1 MTLVILQVIVQSIAS
16 TLQWLGFY
24 VGIRALP
31 GDKSRRWRWIVGSA
45 LVFAAW
51 LIGIALLAAAGFF
64 PPPRIPVALTA
75 TLAAGYVV
83 LLSPTFR
90 AVIAGIPQHWLIGIQ
105 TFRILGGVFL
115 IRYFNGE
122 LPALFAVPAGVGD
135 VLTGIL
141 APLVAYWWFV
151 GKPYARSAAIA
162 WNVFGMADLINAV
175 AIGALTGGGGGGIV
189 FPIVLVPIYAVPRSF
204 LIHSYSLIGLLR
216 KTSRQPQPNE
226 SLHYGTQLA

>member
-51 LIGIALLAAAGFF
+51 LIGVALLAAAGFF
-64 PPPRIPVALTA
+64 PPPRIPVTLTA

-83 LLSPTFR
+83 LISPTFR

-115 IRYFNGE
+115 TRYFNGE

-135 VLTGIL
+135 
-141 APLVAYWWFV
+141 
-151 GKPYARSAAIA
+151 
-162 WNVFGMADLINAV
+162 
-175 AIGALTGGGGGGIV
+175 
-189 FPIVLVPIYAVPRSF
+189 
-204 LIHSYSLIGLLR
+204 
-216 KTSRQPQPNE
+216 SR
-226 SLHYGTQLA
+226 TT

>member
-1 MTLVILQVIVQSIAS
+1 MTLVVLQVIVQSIGS

-31 GDKSRRWRWIVGSA
+31 DEKSRRWRWTVGSA

-51 LIGIALLAAAGFF
+51 LIGVALLAAAGFF
-64 PPPRIPVALTA
+64 PSTRIPAALAT
-75 TLAAGYVV
+75 TLAVGYAV
-83 LLSPTFR
+83 LLSSTFR
-90 AVIAGIPQHWLIGIQ
+90 AVVAGIPQHWLIGIQ

-122 LPALFAVPAGVGD
+122 LPALFAIPAGVGD

-175 AIGALTGGGGGGIV
+175 ALGALTGGGSIV
-189 FPIVLVPIYAVPRSF
+189 FPIVLIPIYAVPRA
-204 LIHSYSLIGLLR
+204 LLVHSYSLIGLLR
-216 KTSRQPQPNE
+216 KTARQPQPSE

>member
-16 TLQWLGFY
+16 TLQWFGFY

-51 LIGIALLAAAGFF
+51 LIGVAVMAAAGFF
-64 PPPRIPVALTA
+64 PSTRIPAALTV
-75 TLAAGYVV
+75 TLAVGYVV

-90 AVIAGIPQHWLIGIQ
+90 TVIAGIPQHWLIGIQ

-135 VLTGIL
+135 VLTGIM
-141 APLVAYWWFV
+141 APLVAYWWLV

-175 AIGALTGGGGGGIV
+175 ALGALTGGGGGGIV
-189 FPIVLVPIYAVPRSF
+189 FPIVLIPIYAVPRA
-204 LIHSYSLIGLLR
+204 LLVHSYSLIGLLR
-216 KTSRQPQPNE
+216 KTSRQPQPSE
-226 SLHYGTQLA
+226 ALHYGAQLA

>member
-1 MTLVILQVIVQSIAS
+1 MQSIAS
-16 TLQWLGFY
+16 TLQWFGFY

-51 LIGIALLAAAGFF
+51 LIGVALLAAAGFF
-64 PPPRIPVALTA
+64 PPPRIRVALTA
-75 TLAAGYVV
+75 TLAVGYVV
-83 LLSPTFR
+83 LISPTFR

-175 AIGALTGGGGGGIV
+175 ALGALTGGGGGGIV
-189 FPIVLVPIYAVPRSF
+189 FPILLIPIYAVPRAF
-204 LIHSYSLIGLLR
+204 LVHSYSLIGLLR
-216 KTSRQPQPNE
+216 KTARQPQPSE
-226 SLHYGTQLA
+226 SLHYGAQLA